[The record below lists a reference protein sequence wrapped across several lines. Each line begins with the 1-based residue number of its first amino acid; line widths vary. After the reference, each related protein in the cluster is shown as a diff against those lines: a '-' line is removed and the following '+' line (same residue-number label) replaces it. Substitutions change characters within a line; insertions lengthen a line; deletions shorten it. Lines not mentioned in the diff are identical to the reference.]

1 MTTYLLRMFEKIET
15 KGRTMFCRP
24 HIFKVR
30 LDENL
35 DNFSKQQLAKKQ
47 HPNLILQD
55 YVLLKHKMPV
65 GWKKLKGALTAPN
78 GYFWASNKKSF
89 FDEHYEQALIKE

>member
-15 KGRTMFCRP
+15 RGRTMFCRP

-47 HPNLILQD
+47 HPNLIFQD

>member
-47 HPNLILQD
+47 HPNLIFQD

-65 GWKKLKGALTAPN
+65 GWKKLKGALTAPD

>member
-1 MTTYLLRMFEKIET
+1 MTTYLLRMFEKNET
-15 KGRTMFCRP
+15 KGRTMFCRS

-47 HPNLILQD
+47 HPNLIFQD
-55 YVLLKHKMPV
+55 YVLLKHKMPI
-65 GWKKLKGALTAPN
+65 GWKKLKGALTAPD

-89 FDEHYEQALIKE
+89 

>member
-15 KGRTMFCRP
+15 RGRTMFCRP

-47 HPNLILQD
+47 HPNLIFQD

-65 GWKKLKGALTAPN
+65 GWKKLKGALTAPD

>member
-15 KGRTMFCRP
+15 KGRTMFCRS

-47 HPNLILQD
+47 HPNLIFQD

-65 GWKKLKGALTAPN
+65 GWKKLKGALTAPD

>member
-15 KGRTMFCRP
+15 RGRTMFCRP

-47 HPNLILQD
+47 HPNLIFQD

-65 GWKKLKGALTAPN
+65 GWKKLKGALTAPD

-89 FDEHYEQALIKE
+89 FDEHHEQALIKE